1 MTTTQLT
8 LSESQWQNARP
19 LLADFLPETLEMVY
33 AVMVD
38 GQKMSD
44 VARAHERTRQQLSY
58 AVKKVS
64 KIISDTALHT
74 TSGEMKLVQ
83 VWLPADRAEDVMKE
97 ALQYEINKK

>member
-1 MTTTQLT
+1 MTNTSLI
-8 LSESQWQNARP
+8 LSESQWQHARP

-38 GQKMSD
+38 GQKISD

-64 KIISDTALHT
+64 KILAETSLNTK
-74 TSGEMKLVQ
+74 SGEMKLVQ
-83 VWLPADRAEDVMKE
+83 VWLPSDRAEEVMRE
-97 ALQYEINKK
+97 ALRYEINNK